1 MKRTI
6 PMVLPVDQTFNIGKT
21 LRCAGVSDHSYQVP
35 FPFTG
40 KINKLIIDPPKLTPQ
55 DVKKPEVAV
64 G

>member
-1 MKRTI
+1 
-6 PMVLPVDQTFNIGKT
+6 
-21 LRCAGVSDHSYQVP
+21 VSDHSYQVP